1 MAAWEE
7 ERSNEEL
14 VAAAFSAMLNRRV
27 ITEQEYKKRRHE
39 PEFSKVE
46 ELNYDL
52 LSQTVY
58 ASATGSFGDIFGSS
72 GEKINIRLVSLMGKV
87 TYLNVGKDSYVEE
100 LQALLHEEEHIS
112 GLRGHYVFIYGGRLI
127 EKGHRLS
134 EYQYS
139 LVSIQYGCI
148 LGHGSGHET
157 SNDSDG
163 P

>member
-1 MAAWEE
+1 
-7 ERSNEEL
+7 
-14 VAAAFSAMLNRRV
+14 MLKRPV
-27 ITEQEYKKRRHE
+27 ITEQEYEKRRHE

-46 ELNYDL
+46 ELNYEQ

-134 EYQYS
+134 EYQVPARSKEVLGTCYENCQTVKLHRIPYS
-139 LVSIQYGCI
+139 PSLKGFAQLLLS
-148 LGHGSGHET
+148 LML
-157 SNDSDG
+157 
-163 P
+163 